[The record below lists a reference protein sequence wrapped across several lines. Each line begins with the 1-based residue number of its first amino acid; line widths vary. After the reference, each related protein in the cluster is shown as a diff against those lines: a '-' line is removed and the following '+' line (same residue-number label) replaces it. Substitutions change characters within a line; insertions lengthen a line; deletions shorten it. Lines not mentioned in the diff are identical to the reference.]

1 MLVFP
6 RNIQMPRAGHWIY
19 SVFEIQLQRA
29 QYYCARS
36 SEICAF
42 PKSTK
47 HTYSFC
53 RLKCLISYVS
63 HWICWKHS
71 AILGK
76 IEILLKLSTQT
87 HQITPGAIIIDIWR
101 ADQNRNFINASTS
114 RNAFICRLKISERAW
129 IMRNLRPARI
139 IFDVLW
145 IILMLWNLHHPNSSP
160 GSQTHIFA
168 TNLPQTAK
176 FNVWLLNGDDFASP
190 GRAFVGNYSS
200 SVIFMRLISAG
211 TILCTH
217 CAKLE
222 KFA

>member
-1 MLVFP
+1 MHVFFAGNTLMP
-6 RNIQMPRAGHWIY
+6 CAEYKNCSVSATCQQM
-19 SVFEIQLQRA
+19 SE
-29 QYYCARS
+29 YYCGRS

-114 RNAFICRLKISERAW
+114 RNAFICRLKIFERAW

-145 IILMLWNLHHPNSSP
+145 IILMLWNLHH
-160 GSQTHIFA
+160 HLA
-168 TNLPQTAK
+168 AK
-176 FNVWLLNGDDFASP
+176 RNICDKI
-190 GRAFVGNYSS
+190 YSNN
-200 SVIFMRLISAG
+200 
-211 TILCTH
+211 
-217 CAKLE
+217 K
-222 KFA
+222 K